1 MPIFEATL
9 SIIEDS
15 VLWRLFRARNSRHA
29 FGTHA
34 AMLGVNPWKLM
45 LWMGHKRIDETM
57 LYVHFAEAHM
67 RPVPETILAAG
78 RGNDDPDRRIIAML
92 SARQNAALNDTRCS
106 KIAVNEGPGQE
117 SRVISVT

>member
-1 MPIFEATL
+1 
-9 SIIEDS
+9 
-15 VLWRLFRARNSRHA
+15 
-29 FGTHA
+29 
-34 AMLGVNPWKLM
+34 
-45 LWMGHKRIDETM
+45 M

-78 RGNDDPDRRIIAML
+78 RGSDDPDRRIIAML
-92 SARQNAALNDTRCS
+92 SAPQNALLNDTRCS